1 MFSTKEQ
8 LEKRTGEFGVGRLE
22 YLTQIVNEF
31 KETDSA
37 GLFVIVVVVV
47 QL

>member
-22 YLTQIVNEF
+22 FLAQIVHEF
-31 KETDSA
+31 KETESE
-37 GLFVIVVVVV
+37 GKP
-47 QL
+47 